1 MHSKSPTAHL
11 KEALCES
18 APPVKLVHM
27 LYEGALRF
35 IGQAERLDPASE
47 GRDFREKLRRASD
60 IVSELRLALDASAAP
75 ELCGHLTSLYLFV
88 EDQIQDAQSRGDR
101 GPLAPATDV
110 LRTLLDG
117 WRGVE
122 ANKRRTA

>member
-1 MHSKSPTAHL
+1 MHAKSPAAHL

-47 GRDFREKLRRASD
+47 GRAFREKLGRALD
-60 IVSELRLALDASAAP
+60 IVCELRLALDPQAAP
-75 ELCGHLTSLYLFV
+75 ELCARLASLYLFV
-88 EDQIQDAQSRGDR
+88 EDQLHDAQSRGDR
-101 GPLAPATDV
+101 APLAHATEV
-110 LRTLLDG
+110 LRTLLEG

-122 ANKRRTA
+122 AGARGAA